1 MYGSDVSPAQSA
13 AHQQAWIS
21 RADERCVGPRRAVPP
36 AEKGAQAPHHP
47 PTVQAPESLT
57 RERFPR
63 RVRLA
68 RGSDLTACW
77 EQGRRVR
84 TPHLDVAWRPSPA
97 GHPRSA
103 IVVPRFQFTAVA
115 RNRLR
120 RRLREILRRHI
131 HSLPPVDLVVRAKR
145 GAYDASFTSLSAE
158 LTESVTRVA

>member
-1 MYGSDVSPAQSA
+1 M
-13 AHQQAWIS
+13 
-21 RADERCVGPRRAVPP
+21 
-36 AEKGAQAPHHP
+36 
-47 PTVQAPESLT
+47 
-57 RERFPR
+57 
-63 RVRLA
+63 RLA

-84 TPHLDVAWRPSPA
+84 TPHLDVAWRPNPA